1 MIDNLAWYILM
12 KLSLTRALL
21 CSVAFLPAAA
31 FAQDSFSLAPILVFG
46 GLLPTTLESTG
57 STIEVIDADELQE
70 SGPSVAD
77 ALARLPGVSLSTN
90 GGLGTRSAIR
100 IRGLDGSYIGVRVD
114 GIEVSDPSSTQ
125 TSFNFGTLTSGTLD
139 RVTVLKGTQS
149 AIYGSDAIAGLIDV
163 QTWRPTRDGASGRA
177 TLEYGSFNTR
187 TATSSVGFRDE
198 RLELAF
204 SLSRV
209 VTDGF
214 SARSSDTEED
224 GFDQSSANLFA
235 AYQLSDALRVGVSGL
250 WSDGTSDFDRSAT
263 DPTGGTDERRVGARV
278 FAEFSQGAWV
288 HEFSVSKF
296 RSDRFDALST
306 FTNEFI
312 GERLKAEYVGRVD
325 LSSSTKLAFGIDWTD
340 EEASLDGTSFDAS
353 NTATF
358 GEIQFSPRD
367 DLELSATLRYDDY
380 SDFEGQFSGRAAL
393 AWSATEATTVRASVG
408 TGYRAP
414 SLYERFG
421 PYAGPV
427 LEPETSKS
435 FDLGIE
441 QQLGDA
447 ATLRATAFY
456 IEIDNLI
463 DYNFATNSYAQVEGT
478 TVTKGLELSGE
489 YAVSD
494 RLALSGNYTY
504 TFGENDGAR
513 LARVPRHELLLA
525 ADFDVT
531 DRLTAGVAATH
542 VAGVVDGFG
551 TLTPLE
557 DYTVVDLTTR
567 YDLTDTTSAYLT
579 VRNLT
584 DETYETVRGYN
595 TSERALYVGIQA
607 DF

>member
-1 MIDNLAWYILM
+1 M

-21 CSVAFLPAAA
+21 CSVALFPSVT
-31 FAQDSFSLAPILVFG
+31 FAQDSISLAPIFVFG
-46 GLLPTTLESTG
+46 GLLPTTLDSTG
-57 STIEVIDADELQE
+57 TTIEVVDDKDLQE
-70 SGPSVAD
+70 SGPRVAE
-77 ALARLPGVSLSTN
+77 ALTKLPGVSLSAN
-90 GGLGTRSAIR
+90 GGLGTTSTVRV
-100 IRGLDGSYIGVRVD
+100 RGLGSAYIGVRID
-114 GIEVSDPSSTQ
+114 GIEVSDPSSGQ
-125 TSFNFGTLTSGTLD
+125 TSFNFGTLMSGTLD

-163 QTWRPTRDGASGRA
+163 QTWRPTKDGASGRT

-187 TATSSVGFRDE
+187 TATSSVGFRDD
-198 RLELAF
+198 RVELAL

-214 SARSSDTEED
+214 SARSSDTEND

-235 AYQLSDALRVGVSGL
+235 AYQLSDALRVGVSAL
-250 WSDGTSDFDRSAT
+250 WSDGTSEFDRSAT
-263 DPTGGTDERRVGARV
+263 NPAGDTDERRAGARI
-278 FAEFSQGAWV
+278 FAEFAQGAWL

-296 RSDRFDALST
+296 RNDRFDESG
-306 FTNEFI
+306 FTQEFI
-312 GERLKAEYVGRVD
+312 GERLKAEYIGRVD
-325 LSSSTKLAFGIDWTD
+325 LSPTTRLAFGIDWTD
-340 EEASLDGTSFDAS
+340 EKASLDGTSFDAS
-353 NTATF
+353 NTAAF
-358 GEIQFSPRD
+358 SEVQFSPRD

-393 AWSATEATTVRASVG
+393 AWRATDATTIRASAG

-435 FDLGIE
+435 LDFGVE
-441 QQLGDA
+441 HQFGTT
-447 ATLRATAFY
+447 ATIRATAFY

-463 DYNFATNSYAQVEGT
+463 DYDFATNAYAQVEGT

-489 YAVSD
+489 YAVTD
-494 RLALSGNYTY
+494 RLSLSGNYTY
-504 TFGENDGAR
+504 TSGKNGGAR

-525 ADFDVT
+525 ADYDVT
-531 DRLTAGVAATH
+531 DRLTAGITAMH
-542 VAGVVDGFG
+542 VSDVVDGFG
-551 TLTPLE
+551 TLTPLD

>member
-1 MIDNLAWYILM
+1 M
-12 KLSLTRALL
+12 KSSLTRALL
-21 CSVAFLPAAA
+21 CSVALLPSAAV
-31 FAQDSFSLAPILVFG
+31 AQDSISLAPILVFG
-46 GLLPTTLESTG
+46 GLLPTTLDSTG
-57 STIEVIDADELQE
+57 STIDVVDADDLQQ
-70 SGPSVAD
+70 SGPGVAD
-77 ALARLPGVSLSTN
+77 ALAKLPGVSLSAN

-125 TSFNFGTLTSGTLD
+125 TSFNFGTLTSGTVD
-139 RVTVLKGTQS
+139 RVTVIKGTQS

-163 QTWRPTRDGASGRA
+163 ETWRPTKDGASGRT

-187 TATSSVGFRDE
+187 TASSSVGFRDD
-198 RLELAF
+198 RIELAF

-250 WSDGTSDFDRSAT
+250 WSDGTSDFDRSTSNPAG
-263 DPTGGTDERRVGARV
+263 DTDETRAGARV
-278 FAEFSQGAWV
+278 FAKYSQGAWV
-288 HEFSVSKF
+288 HEFSVSRF
-296 RSDRFDALST
+296 RSDRFDADG
-306 FTNEFI
+306 FTREFI
-312 GERLKAEYVGRVD
+312 GERLKAEYIGRVD
-325 LSSSTKLAFGIDWTD
+325 LSPTTKLAFGIDWTD

-353 NTATF
+353 NTAAF
-358 GEIQFSPRD
+358 GEVQFSPRD

-393 AWSATEATTVRASVG
+393 AWRATDATTIRASAG

-435 FDLGIE
+435 LDFGIE
-441 QQLGDA
+441 HQFG
-447 ATLRATAFY
+447 ATATVRATAFY

-463 DYNFATNSYAQVEGT
+463 DYDFATNTYAQVEGT

-494 RLALSGNYTY
+494 RLSLSGNYTY
-504 TFGENDGAR
+504 TSGENSGAR

-531 DRLTAGVAATH
+531 DRLTAGVTATH
-542 VAGVVDGFG
+542 VSDVLDGFG
-551 TLTPLE
+551 TLTPLD

-584 DETYETVRGYN
+584 NETYETVRGYN

>member
-1 MIDNLAWYILM
+1 MKFSLAG
-12 KLSLTRALL
+12 ALL
-21 CSVAFLPAAA
+21 CSAAFLPSVSA
-31 FAQDSFSLAPILVFG
+31 AQDSEGLRLPTIFVFG
-46 GLLPTTLESTG
+46 GLLPTTLEATG
-57 STIEVIDADELQE
+57 ATIELIETEDLRQ
-70 SGPSVAD
+70 SGPGVAD
-77 ALARLPGVSLSTN
+77 AIAKLPGVSLSAN

-100 IRGLDGSYIGVRVD
+100 IRGLDGTYIGVRVD

-125 TSFNFGTLTSGTLD
+125 TSFNFGTLTSGALD
-139 RVTVLKGTQS
+139 RVTVIKGTQS

-163 QTWRPTRDGASGRA
+163 QTWRPTRNGASGKT
-177 TLEYGSFNTR
+177 TLEFGSFNTAM
-187 TATSSVGFRDE
+187 ATSSVGFRDD
-198 RLELAF
+198 RMELAL

-235 AYQLSDALRVGVSGL
+235 AYQLSDALRVGISGL
-250 WSDGTSDFDRSAT
+250 WSEGTSEFDRSTTNSA
-263 DPTGGTDERRVGARV
+263 GETDETRSGARV
-278 FAEFSQGAWV
+278 FAEFSQGAWT
-288 HEFSVSKF
+288 HEFSVSGF
-296 RSDRFDALST
+296 RSDRFDAT
-306 FTNEFI
+306 GFTKEFF
-312 GERLKAEYVGRVD
+312 GERLKAAYLGSVD
-325 LSSSTKLAFGIDWTD
+325 LSLSTKLAFGVDWTD
-340 EEASLDGTSFDAS
+340 EQASLDGTSFDAS
-353 NTATF
+353 NTAAF

-367 DLELSATLRYDDY
+367 DLEMSATLRYDDY

-393 AWSATEATTVRASVG
+393 AWHATGTTILRASLG

-427 LEPETSKS
+427 LEPETSRS
-435 FDLGIE
+435 FDIGVEHWIS
-441 QQLGDA
+441 DI

-456 IEIDNLI
+456 LEIDNLI
-463 DYNFATNSYAQVEGT
+463 QYNSATSSYAQVPGT
-478 TVTKGLELSGE
+478 TVSKGLELSGD
-489 YAVSD
+489 YALSD
-494 RLALSGNYTY
+494 RLRLTGNYTY
-504 TFGENDGAR
+504 TFGESGNAR

-531 DRLTAGVAATH
+531 EKLTAGVAATH

-551 TLTPLE
+551 TLTPL
-557 DYTVVDLTTR
+557 DNYTVVDLTTR

-584 DETYETVRGYN
+584 GETYETVRGYN
-595 TSERALYVGIQA
+595 TSERALYVGIQT